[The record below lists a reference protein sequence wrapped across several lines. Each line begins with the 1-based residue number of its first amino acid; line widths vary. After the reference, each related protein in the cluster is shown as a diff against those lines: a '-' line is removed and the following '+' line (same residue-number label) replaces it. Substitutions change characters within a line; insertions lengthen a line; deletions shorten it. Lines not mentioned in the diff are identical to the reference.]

1 MFLTEGGK
9 AEPPA
14 RQHLIVVD
22 DDDGVRRSLQLMLH
36 WRGYDVHSFAAA
48 EPVLADPKAVDAAL
62 LVVDQGLPDGDGI
75 SLMAAL
81 RERGWRGR
89 AVMITGFPTPDLVE
103 AAGRHGCTT
112 VLEKPLRNFE
122 LLMALGNKVDDE
134 I

>member
-1 MFLTEGGK
+1 MIATEGGNV
-9 AEPPA
+9 EPPA
-14 RQHLIVVD
+14 RPHLIVVD

-36 WRGYDVHSFAAA
+36 WRGYDVHSFASA
-48 EPVLADPKAVDAAL
+48 EPVLADPKALDAAL

-75 SLMAAL
+75 SLMASL

-122 LLMALGNKVDDE
+122 LLMALGNQMDDE

>member
-1 MFLTEGGK
+1 MNVTEGGK
-9 AEPPA
+9 VEPPA
-14 RQHLIVVD
+14 RPHLIVVD

-48 EPVLADPKAVDAAL
+48 EPVLADPRALEAAL
-62 LVVDQGLPDGDGI
+62 LVVDQSLPDGDGI
-75 SLMAAL
+75 SLMATL

-89 AVMITGFPTPDLVE
+89 AVMITGSSTPGLVE
-103 AAGRHGCTT
+103 EAGRHGCTT

-122 LLMALGNKVDDE
+122 LLMALGNQMAND

>member
-1 MFLTEGGK
+1 MILTEGGK
-9 AEPPA
+9 TEPPA

-22 DDDGVRRSLQLMLH
+22 DDDAVRRSLQLMLH

-48 EPVLADPKAVDAAL
+48 EPVLADPKAIDAAL

-75 SLMAAL
+75 SLMATL

-89 AVMITGFPTPDLVE
+89 AVMITGSPSPGLLK
-103 AAGRHGCTT
+103 AAGRYGCTT

-122 LLMALGNKVDDE
+122 LLLALGNRTEDE